1 MYDPGV
7 REILTR
13 LNSVAISQVTAVFN
27 HITTKN
33 LGIAKEIINKIIDN
47 WFKNIINEKNL
58 TCTNIK
64 RALTN
69 DKKKTAQ

>member
-27 HITTKN
+27 HITLKSCN
-33 LGIAKEIINKIIDN
+33 LGIAKEIINKIADN
-47 WFKNIINEKNL
+47 WFKSITNDKNL
-58 TCTNIK
+58 TSTI
-64 RALTN
+64 
-69 DKKKTAQ
+69 